1 MVLKSEII
9 GENDND
15 LDCVNVNYEGNIN
28 ANLTKNL
35 LVGALPPQKGWEPL
49 GYRLTNWGKLYKI
62 DKSSNFFSITVGL
75 LQSTLL

>member
-1 MVLKSEII
+1 MNLKRSHVLKSEII

-35 LVGALPPQKGWEPL
+35 LVGALPPQMGWEPL
-49 GYRLTNWGKLYKI
+49 GYRITNWGKLYKI
-62 DKSSNFFSITVGL
+62 DKSSYFFPIRVVF
-75 LQSTLL
+75 